1 MCPDPQ
7 IRVHTRIGH
16 RVSMWQTKG
25 NMAHSFI
32 AFGIFNAM
40 SEVGGPEV
48 NLDVGCRFC
57 ILDCEIWRQRHR
69 LQLGL
74 LFPHSRGRTN
84 IKGQSYKTLAHIN
97 HFSPSLAHRIPFI
110 YSFPFPAADLD
121 ELQSPRSEI
130 QLKFWCNHS
139 GNKSNTYHTIPIYYM
154 VVCCL
159 LVPVRQRELSKYW
172 QRHPLCFLP
181 KLIFYFRALPLPGSS
196 DWLPIR
202 LRLH

>member
-1 MCPDPQ
+1 MPCLRLRPWGESRCWMP
-7 IRVHTRIGH
+7 ILYSGF
-16 RVSMWQTKG
+16 W
-25 NMAHSFI
+25 
-32 AFGIFNAM
+32 
-40 SEVGGPEV
+40 
-48 NLDVGCRFC
+48 

-139 GNKSNTYHTIPIYYM
+139 GNKSGTYHTIPIYYM